1 MLIGNSVPLDILI
14 VLAPWVAIGV
24 LSLLRE

>member
-14 VLAPWVAIGV
+14 VLTPWVAIGV
-24 LSLLRE
+24 LSLLSE

>member
-1 MLIGNSVPLDILI
+1 MLLGSSVPLDILI

-24 LSLLRE
+24 LSLLSE